1 MTVQP
6 LNKNRNL
13 AAADQAAQCQFGHE
27 DLSSPVA
34 ACPARQPEVFVVPA
48 RYAMAEQ
55 AAEHADFQPSSPPQ
69 SHPMGLRRLRA
80 GYLYLWHA
88 DGPLARYAVAV
99 DGLLVEQPLT
109 QPHAAIVRG
118 EKAGIALNKSTD
130 AWMLYSEMPLSN
142 DACERLKKSDE
153 RRIRMRQVGLVD
165 VAKRLS
171 ARHCPPLEQ
180 ASALVAELM
189 PTVRDKALAHDYQ
202 HNGATYRED
211 LKTLGNVVHDNPT
224 QDNIKAFSALSQSLR
239 EREEAAG
246 AQPPGETLVEP
257 GVWSACPW
265 EVDAT
270 QAWLDAAKRQAA
282 ALYAVF
288 AALDDDLGVLRDI
301 NHEQESVEA
310 GHEQWVGD
318 NNLRLSV
325 GGFVRSLVSEDGAEL
340 AGILSYRYKEYDIT
354 LTPEQGQVMLDA
366 QHQLDAE
373 LKAETLARQYGGHPD
388 RNAAA
393 ARDARIAAIVAPVR
407 AFIPAQ
413 LYNEAEY
420 VVREYR
426 AEKQANLNNDT
437 FSAKV
442 SQYIDLE
449 AMNTW
454 LDTTAPLHFEQI
466 EQRHQVLFSDR
477 EVYLK
482 RSSTGTWFVD
492 YHDIDTRHWLT
503 EMAIG
508 CLSAQ
513 CIRAQGA
520 EQYANYVRAAD
531 GGALTQLFRAWTPS
545 LDAGLNHTTRLG
557 ELMTALASE
566 NITAT
571 YQALAP
577 LTAPVLDDLAAMAR
591 DANSLWSVLVNRLAA
606 ALLLLNTDKT
616 FSSAWLGIFVTARL
630 GSDTRVEELIKNGRP
645 FWALLGQKAEG
656 LTRWAT
662 ATGRAI
668 GAGHVAGITNSTFVT
683 NSGGV
688 VPLAALLLNTLNAG
702 NQLGQVD
709 ILEGMD
715 SQRENDVVSAS
726 LYAGAALVA
735 VVDSQVR
742 KGLGINKFGK
752 GKTMAPTLTLFG
764 GVIGG
769 LSAYAAV
776 KDSKSLQSQL
786 ERTQTHIDPWL
797 EMRKDVVAG
806 QIAAYGAQALLGIVQ
821 TARALAGLVAVEAA
835 ILRYTLFMG
844 PLNWIIAV
852 LGVLYLIT
860 WFFQQTPLQNFLNF
874 CCWSKAR
881 AGNLGPIAAQAQQDE
896 LNQLYSILYTPRVSM
911 ESRSVTMPSN
921 GYSGLTFVSSIEAL
935 TIDLPGAEPGS
946 AYLELALIGNPVDSQ
961 AYSALFKNS
970 PTYNFLPPT
979 PWRDMAPH
987 WLPSSTCVWIP
998 AKEGQGLRLS
1008 GPFNTEP
1015 GVLDSKPRTISLR
1028 LRYRTPLTALLGA
1041 NSFIGG
1047 EQGVAFTLSNND
1059 GVIILRD
1066 DPTPELDR
1074 TPFYRLGEGYPNA
1087 IYLQPEEKP

>member
-153 RRIRMRQVGLVD
+153 RRIRMRQIGLVD

-246 AQPPGETLVEP
+246 TQPPGETLVEP

-340 AGILSYRYKEYDIT
+340 AG
-354 LTPEQGQVMLDA
+354 
-366 QHQLDAE
+366 
-373 LKAETLARQYGGHPD
+373 
-388 RNAAA
+388 
-393 ARDARIAAIVAPVR
+393 
-407 AFIPAQ
+407 
-413 LYNEAEY
+413 
-420 VVREYR
+420 
-426 AEKQANLNNDT
+426 
-437 FSAKV
+437 
-442 SQYIDLE
+442 
-449 AMNTW
+449 
-454 LDTTAPLHFEQI
+454 
-466 EQRHQVLFSDR
+466 
-477 EVYLK
+477 
-482 RSSTGTWFVD
+482 
-492 YHDIDTRHWLT
+492 
-503 EMAIG
+503 
-508 CLSAQ
+508 
-513 CIRAQGA
+513 
-520 EQYANYVRAAD
+520 
-531 GGALTQLFRAWTPS
+531 
-545 LDAGLNHTTRLG
+545 
-557 ELMTALASE
+557 
-566 NITAT
+566 
-571 YQALAP
+571 
-577 LTAPVLDDLAAMAR
+577 MAR

-688 VPLAALLLNTLNAG
+688 VPLAALLLNALNAG
-702 NQLGQVD
+702 NQLGQ
-709 ILEGMD
+709 IGTLEGMG
-715 SQRENDVVSAS
+715 SQRKNDTVSAS

-735 VVDSQVR
+735 VIDSQVR

-769 LSAYAAV
+769 LSAGAALAE
-776 KDSKSLQSQL
+776 LQSLNIQL
-786 ERTQTHIDPWL
+786 ESAQTRADPWL
-797 EMRKDVVAG
+797 EMRQTVVAG
-806 QIAAYGAQALLGIVQ
+806 QVTAYGAQAILGFSQ
-821 TARALAGLVAVEAA
+821 TARALAGLVEVNIA

-881 AGNLGPIAAQAQQDE
+881 AGNLGAIAAQAQQEE

-911 ESRSVTMPSN
+911 ESRSVMRPSN
-921 GYSGLTFVSSIEAL
+921 GYSGRTFVSSIEAL

-946 AYLELALIGNPVDSQ
+946 AYLELALIGDPVDSQ

-1028 LRYRTPLTALLGA
+1028 LRYRTPLTALLGT

-1047 EQGVAFTLSNND
+1047 ERGIAFTLSNNA
-1059 GVIILRD
+1059 GVIVLRD

-1074 TPFYRLGEGYPNA
+1074 TPFYQLGEGYPNA
-1087 IYLQPEEKP
+1087 IYLQPEENP

>member
-1 MTVQP
+1 MTVQL

-27 DLSSPVA
+27 DLSSPVV
-34 ACPARQPEVFVVPA
+34 ACPARQPEIFVVPT

-55 AAEHADFQPSSPPQ
+55 PAEHTDFQPSSPTQ

-88 DGPLARYAVAV
+88 EGPLTRYAVAV
-99 DGLLVEQPLT
+99 DGLLVAQPLT
-109 QPHAAIVRG
+109 QPHAAITTG
-118 EKAGIALNKSTD
+118 EKAGIALNKSAD

-142 DACERLKKSDE
+142 DACERLKQSNE
-153 RRIRMRQVGLVD
+153 RRIRMRQIGLPT
-165 VAKRLS
+165 VAKHLS
-171 ARHCPPLEQ
+171 AQHCPPLDK
-180 ASALVAELM
+180 AVALLAELM

-202 HNGATYRED
+202 QNGATYREE
-211 LKTLGNVVHDNPT
+211 LKTLGKVVHDNPT
-224 QDNIKAFSALSQSLR
+224 QDNIKVFAARSQSLR
-239 EREEAAG
+239 EREVASA
-246 AQPPGETLVEP
+246 AQPLGETLVEP

-265 EVDAT
+265 EVDPT
-270 QAWLDAAKRQAA
+270 QAWLDAAKRQSA

-310 GHEQWVGD
+310 RHEQWVGD

-340 AGILSYRYKEYDIT
+340 AGILSYRYKDYDIT

-388 RNAAA
+388 HAEAA

-442 SQYIDLE
+442 SQHIDLE

-454 LDTTAPLHFEQI
+454 LDTTAPLHFQQV
-466 EQRHQVLFSDR
+466 EQRHQILFSDR

-492 YHDIDTRHWLT
+492 YHDLDTRHWLT

-545 LDAGLNHTTRLG
+545 LEASLNNTTRLG
-557 ELMTALASE
+557 ELMAALASE

-577 LTAPVLDDLAAMAR
+577 LTAPILDDLAAMAR

-616 FSSAWLGIFVTARL
+616 FNSSWLGIFVTARL
-630 GSDTRVEELIKNGRP
+630 GSDTRIEALIENGRQV
-645 FWALLGQKAEG
+645 WKLLGQKAEG

-662 ATGRAI
+662 TTGRAI
-668 GAGHVAGITNSTFVT
+668 GIGHVAGITNSTFVT

-688 VPLAALLLNTLNAG
+688 VPLAALLLNTFNAG
-702 NQLGQVD
+702 NQLSQIGT
-709 ILEGMD
+709 LEGMG
-715 SQRENDVVSAS
+715 SQRKNDTVSAS

-742 KGLGINKFGK
+742 LGLGIKEFGK

-769 LSAYAAV
+769 LSAGAAYQELRA
-776 KDSKSLQSQL
+776 LQKQI
-786 ERTQTHIDPWL
+786 ERAQTGIDPWL
-797 EMRKDVVAG
+797 EMRKDVVTG
-806 QIAAYGAQALLGIVQ
+806 QIAVYGAQALLGVVQ
-821 TARALAGLVAVEAA
+821 TARALAGLVTVEAA
-835 ILRYTLFMG
+835 IMRYALFMG

-860 WFFQQTPLQNFLNF
+860 WFFQQTPLQHFLNF

-881 AGNLGPIAAQAQQDE
+881 AGNLDPIAAQAQQDE

-911 ESRSVTMPSN
+911 ESRSVMRPSN

-935 TIDLPGAEPGS
+935 TIDLPGAEPDS
-946 AYLELALIGNPVDSQ
+946 AYVELALIGDPIDTE

-970 PTYNFLPPT
+970 PTNNFLPPT

-987 WLPSSTCVWIP
+987 WLPSSTCAWIP
-998 AKEGQGLRLS
+998 AKEGRGLRLS
-1008 GPFNTEP
+1008 GPFSTVP
-1015 GVLDSKPRTISLR
+1015 GVLGSTPRTLSLR
-1028 LRYRTPLTALLGA
+1028 LRHRTPLTALLGA

-1047 EQGVAFTLSNND
+1047 EQGVAFTLSNNT
-1059 GVIILRD
+1059 GVIILRG

-1074 TPFYRLGEGYPNA
+1074 APFYQLGEGYPNA
-1087 IYLQPEEKP
+1087 SYLQPEEKP